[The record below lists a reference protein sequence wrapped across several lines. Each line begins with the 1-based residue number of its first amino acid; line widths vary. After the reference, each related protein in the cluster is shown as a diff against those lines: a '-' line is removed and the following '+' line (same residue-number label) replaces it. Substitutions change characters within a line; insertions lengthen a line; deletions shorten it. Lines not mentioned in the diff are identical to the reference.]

1 LLCHTY
7 RFHGHH
13 VGDVNRAYYRSKEE
27 EELWKRERDPLQ
39 LLANWLMSENLADAG
54 IFAQIEREVRA
65 EAEAA
70 VAFAL
75 NAPYPAPEE
84 VTKHVYV

>member
-1 LLCHTY
+1 
-7 RFHGHH
+7 
-13 VGDVNRAYYRSKEE
+13 
-27 EELWKRERDPLQ
+27 
-39 LLANWLMSENLADAG
+39 MSENLADAG